1 MTPEAPTASNLRFG
15 SANANGEWR
24 EVGVEV
30 IKWRRKERIRE
41 RKKKNIIRKKK
52 NEKKRKQKKKENK
65 KKEKKKKMMI
75 KKKD

>member
-41 RKKKNIIRKKK
+41 KKKEKQALVQVIRVDMNVKKEQK
-52 NEKKRKQKKKENK
+52 KQKKK
-65 KKEKKKKMMI
+65 
-75 KKKD
+75 